1 MLAAAHCP
9 PTPLGARADLE
20 RLHMCRAARRA
31 AEAGPRFPQGH
42 WVVLRLLGFFC
53 VVDVAV
59 VAALTAASST
69 TADGSLAGSVLVGIS
84 GTALLLSESI
94 VADVA
99 DRGAGMYTVR
109 RRRGGPRSGD
119 VWGRVGK
126 KGGAGC
132 ARNLRASEVHVGSAT
147 LVFGLSKKGP
157 FTEPSKRVSV
167 EN

>member
-1 MLAAAHCP
+1 MLAEAHCP

-20 RLHMCRAARRA
+20 RLHMCRSARRA

-53 VVDVAV
+53 VVNVAV

-69 TADGSLAGSVLVGIS
+69 TADGSLAGSMLVGIS

-109 RRRGGPRSGD
+109 CWRRGRG
-119 VWGRVGK
+119 
-126 KGGAGC
+126 
-132 ARNLRASEVHVGSAT
+132 
-147 LVFGLSKKGP
+147 
-157 FTEPSKRVSV
+157 
-167 EN
+167 

>member
-99 DRGAGMYTVR
+99 DRGAGMYTVCHCQ
-109 RRRGGPRSGD
+109 
-119 VWGRVGK
+119 GRVGK
-126 KGGAGC
+126 KGGGGVRAEL
-132 ARNLRASEVHVGSAT
+132 ARVGSARR
-147 LVFGLSKKGP
+147 
-157 FTEPSKRVSV
+157 KRDLGVWT
-167 EN
+167 